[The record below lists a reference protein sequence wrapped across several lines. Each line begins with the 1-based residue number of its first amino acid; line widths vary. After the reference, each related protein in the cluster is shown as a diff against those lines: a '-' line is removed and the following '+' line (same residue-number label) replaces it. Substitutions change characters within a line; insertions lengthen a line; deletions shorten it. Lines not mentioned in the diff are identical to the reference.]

1 MAGQG
6 VYETLYTAY
15 SGTLSSVTNTYVGQ
29 WTPVATAALGASGVL
44 YFILL
49 GFLVIRGAV
58 QRPLAELAV
67 SAMKFALAMAAWAA
81 DQSAGNKSEEPDSFD
96 VEPPILKQDLSD
108 EPLPNGDMARLEKQL
123 ARAKQNAA
131 GAERLYKIGVLAK
144 AEVEQRLLKVVRC
157 ESDLANARVARA
169 KEELAEKES
178 QLATGEITRDELESI
193 KTALAQLTE
202 AAQVAMAKRER
213 AELEAAEAN
222 LRRQQKLL
230 KLGIAGK
237 DDVDRAQEKLD
248 AALAGPAL

>member
-1 MAGQG
+1 
-6 VYETLYTAY
+6 V
-15 SGTLSSVTNTYVGQ
+15 
-29 WTPVATAALGASGVL
+29 
-44 YFILL
+44 
-49 GFLVIRGAV
+49 
-58 QRPLAELAV
+58 
-67 SAMKFALAMAAWAA
+67 WAA
-81 DQSAGNKSEEPDSFD
+81 DQSAENKSEEPDSFD
-96 VEPPILKQDLSD
+96 VEPPILKQNLSD

-123 ARAKQNAA
+123 ERAKQNAA

-144 AEVEQRLLKVVRC
+144 MEVEQRLLKVIRC

-202 AAQVAMAKRER
+202 AAQVATAKRER

-230 KLGIAGK
+230 KLGIGQK
-237 DDVDRAQEKLD
+237 SDVTRAEEKL
-248 AALAGPAL
+248 AELKAPKN

>member
-1 MAGQG
+1 MARIFALP
-6 VYETLYTAY
+6 VTL
-15 SGTLSSVTNTYVGQ
+15 L
-29 WTPVATAALGASGVL
+29 
-44 YFILL
+44 
-49 GFLVIRGAV
+49 
-58 QRPLAELAV
+58 
-67 SAMKFALAMAAWAA
+67 ALAMAVWAA

-96 VEPPILKQDLSD
+96 VEPPILKQNLSD

-123 ARAKQNAA
+123 QRAKQNAA
-131 GAERLYKIGVLAK
+131 GAERLYKIGVLARM
-144 AEVEQRLLKVVRC
+144 EVEQRLLKVIRC

-178 QLATGEITRDELESI
+178 QLATGEITKDELESI

-202 AAQVAMAKRER
+202 AAQVATAKRER

-237 DDVDRAQEKLD
+237 DDVDRAQEKL
-248 AALAGPAL
+248 AELKAPKN

>member
-1 MAGQG
+1 MARIFALP
-6 VYETLYTAY
+6 VTL
-15 SGTLSSVTNTYVGQ
+15 L
-29 WTPVATAALGASGVL
+29 
-44 YFILL
+44 
-49 GFLVIRGAV
+49 
-58 QRPLAELAV
+58 
-67 SAMKFALAMAAWAA
+67 ALAMAVWAA

-96 VEPPILKQDLSD
+96 VEPPILKQNLSD

-123 ARAKQNAA
+123 QRAKQNAA

-144 AEVEQRLLKVVRC
+144 MEVEQRLFKVIRC

-178 QLATGEITRDELESI
+178 QLATGEITKDELESV
-193 KTALAQLTE
+193 KTALSQLTE
-202 AAQVAMAKRER
+202 AAQVATAKRER

-237 DDVDRAQEKLD
+237 DDVDRAQEKL
-248 AALAGPAL
+248 AELKAPKN